1 MKNVLTRSLTG
12 LLYIAVIVGAIFGG
26 RIWFWGLTVLFG
38 VLGIN
43 EFNKISNQGRVSNTT
58 SLLDMLAGVALISA
72 GSVISAGGALPGFL
86 ASWNLSTFLFAY
98 IVCLLARMAAQL

>member
-43 EFNKISNQGRVSNTT
+43 EFNKISNQEIGRAHV
-58 SLLDMLAGVALISA
+58 
-72 GSVISAGGALPGFL
+72 
-86 ASWNLSTFLFAY
+86 
-98 IVCLLARMAAQL
+98 